1 MSYSP
6 QKMPQVSFLPCE
18 SHCQVYIILL
28 CLFHYALPLAKFQQA
43 VITGIEYIS
52 TFVYDFLQ
60 MRRDGCFNPCLRKR
74 SLQISRTELSAQE
87 QHTDSSRFWHMHC
100 RWLLQHLLN
109 RQWSVHQIV
118 SISHKKFLRLLQRP
132 LVQTA
137 DRKHKFFWPP
147 SCADSSLQQFSAL
160 AMIDMWRLPL

>member
-1 MSYSP
+1 
-6 QKMPQVSFLPCE
+6 MPQVSFLPCE

-43 VITGIEYIS
+43 IITGIEYIS
-52 TFVYDFLQ
+52 TLVYDFLQ

-109 RQWSVHQIV
+109 KQWSVHPIV
-118 SISHKKFLRLLQRP
+118 SISHKKFSAIAAEATCANSGRKAQILLTPILCRL
-132 LVQTA
+132 
-137 DRKHKFFWPP
+137 
-147 SCADSSLQQFSAL
+147 FSAAVFCAGHDRYVASASL
-160 AMIDMWRLPL
+160 ILPAV